1 MKGKTEYMPAALSRY
16 ETARSAAMTGWM
28 TVALIILKNKVVAY
42 RAPSTLVRPAC
53 VVLHVQVAKFRVML
67 TGEKDTVPQSCT
79 RKLLFCLIW
88 LAMDHCVQ
96 SDKTSFSKP
105 KPRPRT

>member
-28 TVALIILKNKVVAY
+28 TVALIMLKNKVVAY

-53 VVLHVQVAKFRVML
+53 VVLHMQVANVRI
-67 TGEKDTVPQSCT
+67 
-79 RKLLFCLIW
+79 KLFDSNIC
-88 LAMDHCVQ
+88 
-96 SDKTSFSKP
+96 
-105 KPRPRT
+105 